1 MFIKTIVVP
10 KNVPLPVVSK
20 LTHAWQYVATILMFP
35 ASLCH
40 LLHNAHIQVFG
51 SSALADLV
59 RSAARQPAKVTT
71 AVFLVRRKKKKKRG
85 EGAGLTFRFVV

>member
-1 MFIKTIVVP
+1 MFIKNVVVP
-10 KNVPLPVVSK
+10 KTVPLPVVSK

-40 LLHNAHIQVFG
+40 LLRHANIQVFG

-59 RSAARQPAKVTT
+59 RSAIRRPAEVTRT
-71 AVFLVRRKKKKKRG
+71 VLLVRKKKKKEK
-85 EGAGLTFRFVV
+85 EGAGLTLRLFVV